1 MPQEP
6 ILSTHYFN
14 SHRGHGLAKHFQN
27 ASETSI
33 ALTVWGHDESK
44 KTYFCHLS
52 GEISV
57 IRYIYEEILKNR
69 HFKVIGTDFQNQ
81 IGFAD

>member
-14 SHRGHGLAKHFQN
+14 RHGGHGLAKNFQN
-27 ASETSI
+27 ASETPV

-57 IRYIYEEILKNR
+57 IRYIYEGI
-69 HFKVIGTDFQNQ
+69 F
-81 IGFAD
+81 